1 MPAEFSASRRPD
13 RRYRV
18 VKRLVLAL
26 IPAVSFLMFPLM
38 ALAEDQPYKTVVDG
52 TVPKVN
58 GLTIA
63 GGTGGCDLLLQ
74 NLTGQTV
81 TLFDMGKPA
90 KAFTWASQPRGASPK
105 PPIAAHLPANGIWPC
120 ASLPAV
126 TEDQRWNHAEDTVL
140 GWTVKGAAGAVT
152 FVLSARTVYDPVL
165 DPSAEWTFYLRVAV
179 GALIVGGLL
188 IAAPYLFKR
197 RRDILG
203 NSKNAA

>member
-1 MPAEFSASRRPD
+1 MLLSP
-13 RRYRV
+13 
-18 VKRLVLAL
+18 LAG
-26 IPAVSFLMFPLM
+26 
-38 ALAEDQPYKTVVDG
+38 LAEDQPYKTVVDG
-52 TVPKVN
+52 TVPKIN
-58 GLTIA
+58 GLTIV

-81 TLFDMGKPA
+81 TLFDMSKPA